1 MVHPGQNSSLRAN
14 WFCSGLLTVLEIVL
28 AAVVPIDVFG
38 NPKFGWLKIL
48 NDSVD
53 TTPSASGPIVI
64 R

>member
-1 MVHPGQNSSLRAN
+1 LRAN
-14 WFCSGLLTVLEIVL
+14 WFCRGLLTVLEIVP
-28 AAVVPIDVFG
+28 AAVVPIDVLR